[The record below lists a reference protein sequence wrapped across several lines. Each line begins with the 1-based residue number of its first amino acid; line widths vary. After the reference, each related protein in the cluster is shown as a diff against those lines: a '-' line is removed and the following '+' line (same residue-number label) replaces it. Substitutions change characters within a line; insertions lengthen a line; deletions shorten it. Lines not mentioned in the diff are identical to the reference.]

1 LYKDK
6 NNKGYDPDNLI
17 NVSTGLRDPVEESSD
32 DDREHKEVFTLG
44 QISTRS
50 QTKVSRYFT
59 HTEVEADIVEARA
72 LKEDTWVEIDPL
84 DNKEPI
90 YDKTNNDDF
99 NKGRSR
105 EEDAADINI

>member
-1 LYKDK
+1 LYKDE
-6 NNKGYDPDNLI
+6 NDKGYDPDNLI
-17 NVSTGLRDPVEESSD
+17 DVSTGLRDPVEGSSD
-32 DDREHKEVFTLG
+32 NDGEHKEVFTLS

-59 HTEVEADIVEARA
+59 HVEVEADIAEARA
-72 LKEDTWVEIDPL
+72 LEEDAWVKIDPL

-99 NKGRSR
+99 NESGSG
-105 EEDAADINI
+105 EEDATDINI